1 MDLHLIPGHFSEAA
15 ARLADGI
22 GVQVEHVKPGMSQR
36 EQVDV
41 PLLAG
46 RSRPAIVEAFGGE
59 PAGRVFVSISF
70 AADVISEAMTI
81 KDLEIGLMGL
91 ACAAMGGEEQG
102 TVLIGEGLGPVGAGV
117 PRGTLGEQTRA
128 LLTLHGE
135 AAQVLVVCPGT
146 SESLG
151 DLGGYLKEPL
161 GDLVTYRLM

>member
-15 ARLADGI
+15 TRLAERI
-22 GVQVEHVKPGMSQR
+22 GVPVAHVTPGLSQR
-36 EQVDV
+36 TDVDV
-41 PLLAG
+41 PLLGG
-46 RSRPAIVEAFGGE
+46 RSRPATVEAFGGE
-59 PAGRVFVSISF
+59 PAGRVFMSISF
-70 AADVISEAMTI
+70 TDDVISDALTI

-102 TVLIGEGLGPVGAGV
+102 AVLIGEALGPVGAGV

-146 SESLG
+146 SQSLG
-151 DLGGYLKEPL
+151 ELDGYLREPL